1 MIATEYSRPMLQ
13 TGYCVVADYDLQ
25 WIESLLLESAQ
36 EAGVQLPFSRE
47 IAAGVFRYLE
57 ERCELKVLPIEYLFA
72 RMRALLCEIGLPLI
86 ADHLH
91 AQMPPVDIDLDALAD
106 EAPLPLFF
114 YARLRERMEE
124 LRRMGLTAYRFS
136 GAHRCS
142 LVLGRRRRSC
152 PAQRNALHELHSF
165 LARQAA

>member
-13 TGYCVVADYDLQ
+13 NGQCVVEDYDLQ
-25 WIESLLLESAQ
+25 GIESLLLESAQ
-36 EAGVQLPFSRE
+36 EAGVRLPYSRE
-47 IAAGVFRYLE
+47 VAAGVLMYLE
-57 ERCELKVLPIEYLFA
+57 ERCRLKAMPVEYLFA
-72 RMRALLCEIGLPLI
+72 RMRGLLREIGLPLI

-91 AQMPPVDIDLDALAD
+91 DQMPPVDIELDTLAG

-114 YARLRERMEE
+114 YTRLKERMEE

-142 LVLGRRRRSC
+142 LVLGRRRRAC
-152 PAQRNALHELHSF
+152 PAQRSALSELKSF
-165 LARQAA
+165 LACQAA